1 MSVDYLPFVVNLGK
15 DLGAVPGCSGLDG
28 AVRVQSCGKEIIE
41 QDGGIAMNMDK
52 RVDEFHNIEVYLVF
66 SLIVF
71 KQGLYLGIWLISHC
85 WISAANCC
93 RTVPN
98 P

>member
-1 MSVDYLPFVVNLGK
+1 MDYFPLTVDLGEN
-15 DLGAVPGCSGLDG
+15 LGAVPGSAGLDR
-28 AVRVQSCGKEIIE
+28 AVRVQSCGEEVVE
-41 QDGGIAMNMDK
+41 QDGGIAVNLDE
-52 RVDEFHNIEVYLVF
+52 RVDEFHYVEVYLAF
-66 SLIVF
+66 SLSVF
-71 KQGLYLGIWLISHC
+71 GQGLYLGMWRTSHC